1 MEELDDDNNVDLK
14 TTMWKVLRCKPP
26 LNNILQKYETT
37 REMCRHELEVGDIV
51 KFGRVNFKVCAFK
64 CEGRIKDEVQGGYH
78 LLEKKNLEVLKQMEK
93 LQEFKTD
100 KTFNENQFGNEKA
113 MMTAIVDNTANLDKD
128 LSFGTFG
135 TFDRE

>member
-1 MEELDDDNNVDLK
+1 
-14 TTMWKVLRCKPP
+14 
-26 LNNILQKYETT
+26 
-37 REMCRHELEVGDIV
+37 
-51 KFGRVNFKVCAFK
+51 
-64 CEGRIKDEVQGGYH
+64 
-78 LLEKKNLEVLKQMEK
+78 MEK

-135 TFDRE
+135 TFDRD